1 MTRARVFRIVRIVLM
16 VVAVAAFWSQDVA
29 FFYEQF

>member
-1 MTRARVFRIVRIVLM
+1 MTLSRLFRIVRIVLM
-16 VVAVAAFWSQDVA
+16 VVAIAAFWSQEVV